1 LLLELLLDDD
11 DDDDL
16 SFSIASSMFR
26 IARNSTAA
34 TALELYSGDR
44 SLEASEEVVDEEA
57 EGDDVTSRSCP
68 FE

>member
-1 LLLELLLDDD
+1 MLLLELLFD

-16 SFSIASSMFR
+16 SFSIASSIFR
-26 IARNSTAA
+26 MARNSTAA

-44 SLEASEEVVDEEA
+44 SSEALEEVAEDEV
-57 EGDDVTSRSCP
+57 EGDDVTSRSSP